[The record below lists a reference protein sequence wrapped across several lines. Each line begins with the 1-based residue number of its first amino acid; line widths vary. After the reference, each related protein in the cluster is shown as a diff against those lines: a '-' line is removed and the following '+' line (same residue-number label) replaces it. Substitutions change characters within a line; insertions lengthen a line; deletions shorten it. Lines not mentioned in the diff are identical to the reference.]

1 MLLWHCC
8 SSSLPGGK
16 NSILWLKN
24 GTLLKCYS
32 EKCYVC
38 LGFAKWET
46 SVIALT
52 FLKCSLVLFKFWSS
66 GWYKSRLLSW
76 IWNWQQQMI
85 FADLSFAVF
94 AKSFQLFS
102 EVKLI
107 CSFYIYI
114 YFFKMFGT
122 STSFKVLKVDF
133 FKLSRFISLFFFYLG
148 LV

>member
-1 MLLWHCC
+1 
-8 SSSLPGGK
+8 
-16 NSILWLKN
+16 
-24 GTLLKCYS
+24 
-32 EKCYVC
+32 
-38 LGFAKWET
+38 
-46 SVIALT
+46 
-52 FLKCSLVLFKFWSS
+52 
-66 GWYKSRLLSW
+66 
-76 IWNWQQQMI
+76 MI

-133 FKLSRFISLFFFYLG
+133 FKLSRFISFFFLSRVSLDLCKKFVYIWTKIAYAK
-148 LV
+148 